1 MDKIF
6 KEEKPQTTEYNS
18 FYDRVLSTIIQ
29 EIHSIQDENNS
40 EFRFEFKDEKKYKT
54 ILYCAIILHNFT
66 KFEVRV
72 NCKFLTFL
80 KLRKKYKWIRFARRH
95 DLTSYQDIFDKT
107 KKLNDS
113 VSEDTFEKIYD
124 EFDLEV

>member
-6 KEEKPQTTEYNS
+6 KEEKPQVKEYDS
-18 FYDRVLSTIIQ
+18 VYDRVLSTIIQ
-29 EIHSIQDENNS
+29 EIHSIQAKNNG

-54 ILYCAIILHNFT
+54 ILYCAIILHNFS
-66 KFEVRV
+66 KFEVRI
-72 NCKFLTFL
+72 NCGFWIFL
-80 KLRKKYKWIRFARRH
+80 KLRKKYKWLRFARRH
-95 DLTSYQDIFDKT
+95 SLTSYQDIFNKT